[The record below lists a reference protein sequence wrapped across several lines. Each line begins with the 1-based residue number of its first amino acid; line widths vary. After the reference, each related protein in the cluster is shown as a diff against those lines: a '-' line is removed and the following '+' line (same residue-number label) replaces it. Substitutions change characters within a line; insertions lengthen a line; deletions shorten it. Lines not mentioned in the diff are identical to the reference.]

1 MENTAQRE
9 PIYVPYI
16 VVTGLAPVMPPS
28 LPLSCRPPCPC
39 HAALP
44 APVMPRSFPLSCYPC
59 SLPCQVSPYGGK
71 HSRARPHT
79 RSVYS
84 SDTGLAPAMFAP
96 TCHVSPSLILLIA
109 FIMLSTPIIF
119 PTYHA
124 KA

>member
-28 LPLSCRPPCPC
+28 LPLSSRPPCPF

-44 APVMPRSFPLSCYPC
+44 APCPAKYPRMVENIVKRDHIP
-59 SLPCQVSPYGGK
+59 VPYI
-71 HSRARPHT
+71 
-79 RSVYS
+79 VV
-84 SDTGLAPAMFAP
+84 TGLAPAMFSP

-119 PTYHA
+119 PTYHP

>member
-39 HAALP
+39 PVTP
-44 APVMPRSFPLSCYPC
+44 APCAARYPRRVENIVKRDHIP
-59 SLPCQVSPYGGK
+59 VPYIVV
-71 HSRARPHT
+71 T
-79 RSVYS
+79 W
-84 SDTGLAPAMFAP
+84 LAPAMFSP

>member
-28 LPLSCRPPCPC
+28 LP
-39 HAALP
+39 
-44 APVMPRSFPLSCYPC
+44 
-59 SLPCQVSPYGGK
+59 CQVSPYGGK

-84 SDTGLAPAMFAP
+84 SDRACPCHAALLAPAMFSP